1 LPELPEAETI
11 VRTLRSSIEG
21 RRILAAEFLTRRV
34 SAHDP
39 LVLAGATIVEVS
51 RYGKQILLRLDRG
64 CIRVKLGM
72 TGKLLTDAA
81 STPYTRARIQ
91 LDSGVLLFDDIR
103 QFGSISILEAP
114 PSELGP
120 DPFEITAREFAERLR
135 HRNTEVKRVLLD
147 QSFVRGVG
155 NIYADEALFRAAIHP
170 RARTR
175 ALSRKRAEAL
185 HAALCT
191 LLRLAIEHRGSS
203 VRDYVDASG
212 GRGGFQRLH
221 QVYRRHGEA
230 CHVCGSAIRRTVVAQ
245 RGTHFCPACQRR

>member
-120 DPFEITAREFAERLR
+120 DPFEITAREFA
-135 HRNTEVKRVLLD
+135 VD